1 MNYVSENVYEKMG
14 LFLVAMELIYVTVYF
29 QVAERAG
36 QAVAA
41 LQKPGHGLQRQN
53 GAAAGPGD
61 GHDHHQGLRPG
72 LQGHLTQ
79 AGKFTNRVTCGS
91 MVA

>member
-1 MNYVSENVYEKMG
+1 MV
-14 LFLVAMELIYVTVYF
+14 LFLVAMELISDLSRNYF

-36 QAVAA
+36 QAVVT
-41 LQKPGHGLQRQN
+41 LQKPRHGLQRKN
-53 GAAAGPGD
+53 GAAAGPGH

-79 AGKFTNRVTCGS
+79 AGKFTNRVT
-91 MVA
+91 